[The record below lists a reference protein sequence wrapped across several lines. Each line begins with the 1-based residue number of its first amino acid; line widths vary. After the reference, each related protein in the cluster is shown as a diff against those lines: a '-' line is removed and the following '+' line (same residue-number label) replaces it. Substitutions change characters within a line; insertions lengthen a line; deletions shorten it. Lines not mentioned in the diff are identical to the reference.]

1 MKNLINVDIKAG
13 ENTEKLIDIISV
25 LVKTQDNNLKE
36 ECDVLVKTKCDH
48 DTIKRFSDE
57 RTFLSM
63 VGRNKVVLATLMACC
78 NISNPDLSSVD
89 DSKINGLCVA
99 YECILNTRNKKVL
112 TWPAVGKNLRL
123 LKQTHNKSLLNSVS
137 YASGGKYYSVLAIAQ
152 AEFPLLQPPAGD
164 FVSTDDNLQ
173 VGLSFVRK

>member
-1 MKNLINVDIKAG
+1 MNIKTDD
-13 ENTEKLIDIISV
+13 NTEKLIDIISV
-25 LVKTQDNNLKE
+25 LVKTQDINLGN
-36 ECDVLVKTKCDH
+36 ECDVLVRTKCDH
-48 DTIKRFSDE
+48 DTIKSFSDE

-63 VGRNKVVLATLMACC
+63 EGRNKVVVATLMACC
-78 NISNPDLSSVD
+78 NISDADISSVS
-89 DSKINGLCVA
+89 DSKIEGLCVA

-137 YASGGKYYSVLAIAQ
+137 YPSGGKYMTVQSLAQ
-152 AEFPLLQPPAGD
+152 ADFPVLQPPPGD

-173 VGLSFVRK
+173 VG

>member
-99 YECILNTRNKKVL
+99 YKCFLNTRNKID
-112 TWPAVGKNLRL
+112 
-123 LKQTHNKSLLNSVS
+123 
-137 YASGGKYYSVLAIAQ
+137 LACSRKESEIVEANTQ
-152 AEFPLLQPPAGD
+152 QKLAEFCVLP
-164 FVSTDDNLQ
+164 
-173 VGLSFVRK
+173 